1 MMHDGDEVISL
12 HVQNLLLVLEV
23 VTGDQRDPKNI
34 FQWEGVR
41 FSLPAST
48 DYFPRASNLEN

>member
-1 MMHDGDEVISL
+1 MMHDGDEVLSL
-12 HVQNLLLVLEV
+12 YVQNLLLVLIV
-23 VTGDQRDPKNI
+23 VMGDQRDPKNI

-41 FSLPAST
+41 FSLPGST